1 MICAH
6 SGLCVPPAG
15 ILLSYVIRQYAESIM
30 RDYLAARP
38 FAAGLL
44 LLYVMRGARKPHI
57 PHKLVAPPQMQ
68 MPRGLGGIA
77 HDDENHQR
85 PPAGSDP
92 AGSGAFNGVAPDAR
106 PGKQPRN
113 ELTYAG

>member
-1 MICAH
+1 MTCAH
-6 SGLCVPPAG
+6 SWLCVPPAG
-15 ILLSYVIRQYAESIM
+15 TLLSYVIRRYAESIM

-57 PHKLVAPPQMQ
+57 P
-68 MPRGLGGIA
+68 

>member
-1 MICAH
+1 MTCAH

-15 ILLSYVIRQYAESIM
+15 TLLSYVIRRYAESIM

-68 MPRGLGGIA
+68 MPRGVGGIA
-77 HDDENHQR
+77 HDDENYQR

>member
-1 MICAH
+1 
-6 SGLCVPPAG
+6 
-15 ILLSYVIRQYAESIM
+15 M